1 MIGSMVQ
8 GRDGFEGLLSRHR
21 DVIEAEVAR
30 AIRENEI
37 RGLEREDLFQM
48 CTIAA
53 WHSQKRILAAKEPP
67 ALLRTVCVRVIKDH
81 KKKLSRDLLATAV
94 SLSIIKEP

>member
-1 MIGSMVQ
+1 MIASMVQ

-21 DVIEAEVAR
+21 DVIEAEIAK
-30 AIRENEI
+30 AMKDNEI

-48 CTIAA
+48 CMIAA
-53 WHSQKRILAAKEPP
+53 WHSQKRLLTAKEPP
-67 ALLRTVCVRVIKDH
+67 ALLRTICNRSIKKH
-81 KKKLSRDLLATAV
+81 IVKNSRDLLATAV